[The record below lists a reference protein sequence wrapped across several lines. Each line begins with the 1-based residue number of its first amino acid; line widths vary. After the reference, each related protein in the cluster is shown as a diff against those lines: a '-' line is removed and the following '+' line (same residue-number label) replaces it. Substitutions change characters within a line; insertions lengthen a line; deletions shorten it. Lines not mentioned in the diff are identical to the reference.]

1 VGSSWAAVRHLDD
14 EQFVLRLIPVHDVSE
29 ARAQAL
35 QTMAVLDEIDNEH
48 LVRQH
53 GAMALA
59 EDALALILDQAPG
72 GSLAQL
78 VAGRQHLTPGETV
91 TAVAPLFGALADLH
105 AIGAVHGDLAP
116 SSILFSEDGRPLIS
130 DFGVARLLGRSAVGP
145 ADPAARFMAPEVVN
159 GAAPSAASDV
169 HSLAALGW
177 FCLSGA
183 PPGAALTRPPLDT
196 LSPGVPMRLVEVLTA
211 CLSID
216 PSARPSARAAA
227 IEVFE
232 SAAAEPVVLTSQS
245 DPATEITRRIRA
257 TAAPAPVPAPPS
269 TRSRLHR
276 PVLIAGLTLLVAG
289 AVGGGATWALSQ
301 PPVADRAG
309 ANRSSAEPRT
319 TPPRTTPP
327 KATPARLV
335 TPSPSRATAPAR
347 LVDLMTDPG
356 SPRIAASGVLQALVD
371 ARALAYAARNPVLLD
386 LVYAPGATKAGVDR
400 SNLETALHHAATY
413 LGLAFVVKDAVFLD
427 GSSTRAR
434 IRATIVTPA
443 YETGQ
448 PDGRKI
454 PHRQETVGPG
464 VFTLSLT
471 RDGWRILALTAP

>member
-1 VGSSWAAVRHLDD
+1 VRHLDD
-14 EQFVLRLIPVHDVSE
+14 EQFVLRLIPVHDVSG

-35 QTMAVLDEIDNEH
+35 QTMSVLDRIDNEH
-48 LVRQH
+48 LLRQH
-53 GAMALA
+53 AAMALV
-59 EDALALILDQAPG
+59 EDALAMILDQAPG

-78 VAGRQHLTPGETV
+78 VAGRQHLTSGETV

-105 AIGAVHGDLAP
+105 AAGAVHGDLSP
-116 SSILFSEDGRPLIS
+116 SSILFSADGRPLIG
-130 DFGVARLLGRSAVGP
+130 DLGVASLLGRSAVGP

-159 GAAPSAASDV
+159 GAAPSPASDV
-169 HSLAALGW
+169 YSLAALGW

-183 PPGAALTRPPLDT
+183 PPGLALTGPPLDT
-196 LSPGVPMRLVEVLTA
+196 LSPGVPPRLVEVLTV

-216 PSARPSARAAA
+216 PTARPSARAAA

-232 SAAAEPVVLTSQS
+232 SAAAEPVVLTSLS

-257 TAAPAPVPAPPS
+257 TAAPAPVLVPAS

-276 PVLIAGLTLLVAG
+276 PVLIAGLALLVTG
-289 AVGGGATWALSQ
+289 AVGGGATWALRQS
-301 PPVADRAG
+301 PMADQTG

-319 TPPRTTPP
+319 TPPQTTPSRS
-327 KATPARLV
+327 ATTSPARE
-335 TPSPSRATAPAR
+335 TAPVR
-347 LVDLMTDPG
+347 VVDLMTDPG
-356 SPRIAASGVLQALVD
+356 SPRIAAAGLLQALVD

-400 SNLETALHHAATY
+400 SNLETALHNGATY

-427 GSSTRAR
+427 GSSTTAR

-454 PHRQETVGPG
+454 PHPQETVGPA

-471 RDGWRILALTAP
+471 RDGWRILALTAT